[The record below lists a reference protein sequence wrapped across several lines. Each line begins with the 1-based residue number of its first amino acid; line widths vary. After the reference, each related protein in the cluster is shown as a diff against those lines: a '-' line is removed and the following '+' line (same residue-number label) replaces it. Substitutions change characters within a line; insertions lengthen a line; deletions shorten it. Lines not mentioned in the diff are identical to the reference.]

1 MIGLSTYVCV
11 YILNLPFCTNV
22 YSTSLLNGTKKYI
35 EIPKPSVYQSRI
47 QKKKDSMNQYFGLS
61 SKEIITRFSVFFV
74 LIVKQRRYFGKKDRL
89 ICLWKSPWEGI
100 PSPKFIWAKYVA
112 FYSCSFFYLSY
123 SNHTFQCWTGGFT
136 LMRRNVFSR
145 REDLL
150 GSSHR
155 WMKVWMKIHEVF
167 VHARI
172 TVKGR
177 GGGDSEILSY
187 FHWYV
192 TQINII
198 L

>member
-1 MIGLSTYVCV
+1 
-11 YILNLPFCTNV
+11 
-22 YSTSLLNGTKKYI
+22 
-35 EIPKPSVYQSRI
+35 
-47 QKKKDSMNQYFGLS
+47 MNQYFGLS

-155 WMKVWMKIHEVF
+155 WMKVWMKIHKVF

-172 TVKGR
+172 TVKG
-177 GGGDSEILSY
+177 GGGGSEILSY
-187 FHWYV
+187 FHMTCYSNKYYPLV
-192 TQINII
+192 PERKKSSM
-198 L
+198 

>member
-1 MIGLSTYVCV
+1 MSNNAG
-11 YILNLPFCTNV
+11 
-22 YSTSLLNGTKKYI
+22 TS
-35 EIPKPSVYQSRI
+35 
-47 QKKKDSMNQYFGLS
+47 
-61 SKEIITRFSVFFV
+61 
-74 LIVKQRRYFGKKDRL
+74 GKKDRL

-136 LMRRNVFSR
+136 LMRRKVFSR

-172 TVKGR
+172 TVKG
-177 GGGDSEILSY
+177 GGVVRYSVIFIDMLLKKKIFYVVLKRPLSRWSFKTTNLMEYANIWIPQRTALSNNTILFDIVDGY
-187 FHWYV
+187 FYQV
-192 TQINII
+192 LSCTFAITIYFA
-198 L
+198 LFC

>member
-1 MIGLSTYVCV
+1 MA
-11 YILNLPFCTNV
+11 
-22 YSTSLLNGTKKYI
+22 YI
-35 EIPKPSVYQSRI
+35 EIPKPNLYQSLI
-47 QKKKDSMNQYFGLS
+47 QKKGPDQPVLLLVPKKWL
-61 SKEIITRFSVFFV
+61 TRFTVFFV
-74 LIVKQRRYFGKKDRL
+74 LIVKQRRYFGERDRL

-136 LMRRNVFSR
+136 LMRWKVF
-145 REDLL
+145 LPTG

-155 WMKVWMKIHEVF
+155 WLKVWMKIHEVF
-167 VHARI
+167 VHAKI
-172 TVKGR
+172 TVE
-177 GGGDSEILSY
+177 GGGGGSEILSY
-187 FHWYV
+187 MYINGYV

>member
-1 MIGLSTYVCV
+1 MIGLSTYVSIYI
-11 YILNLPFCTNV
+11 YILYLPFCTNV

-35 EIPKPSVYQSRI
+35 EIPNPNAYQSRI
-47 QKKKDSMNQYFGLS
+47 KKKKDSMNQYFGLS
-61 SKEIITRFSVFFV
+61 SKEIITRFTVFFV

-100 PSPKFIWAKYVA
+100 PSPKFICAKYVA

-136 LMRRNVFSR
+136 LMRRKIFSR

-172 TVKGR
+172 TLK
-177 GGGDSEILSY
+177 GGGG
-187 FHWYV
+187 
-192 TQINII
+192 
-198 L
+198 

>member
-1 MIGLSTYVCV
+1 
-11 YILNLPFCTNV
+11 
-22 YSTSLLNGTKKYI
+22 
-35 EIPKPSVYQSRI
+35 
-47 QKKKDSMNQYFGLS
+47 MNQYFGLS
-61 SKEIITRFSVFFV
+61 SKEIITRFTVFFV
-74 LIVKQRRYFGKKDRL
+74 LIVKQRRYFGEKDRL
-89 ICLWKSPWEGI
+89 ICLWKSPWEEI

-167 VHARI
+167 VHTRI
-172 TVKGR
+172 TVKG
-177 GGGDSEILSY
+177 GGGGG
-187 FHWYV
+187 
-192 TQINII
+192 
-198 L
+198 